1 LVMKKIILKDS
12 AYSIKKGNILSIK
25 QLTENEKLFEI
36 ALEGGERFDNEPG
49 QFVMVSV
56 FGAGEI
62 PISVSSSPTNN
73 GYFDICVR
81 AAGKVTN
88 ALHKLEAGDVIGIRG
103 PFGKGFPIRML
114 EGNDLLII
122 ACGLGLAPLRSL
134 IRYVF
139 DNRKD
144 FGKINIL
151 FGCRSP
157 ENILFPDEINDWK
170 KRNDVYFESTVDC
183 GTPDWKGRVGLITTL
198 IPGVHIEPDRTFV
211 ALVGPPA
218 VYIPVIKELLSRNVP
233 ERHILISLER
243 HMKCGVGKCGHCQIQ
258 NLYCCRDGPVFN
270 YEEIKHLKE
279 AF

>member
-1 LVMKKIILKDS
+1 MEKILLKDS
-12 AYSIKKGNILSIK
+12 AYGIKKGKILGI
-25 QLTENEKLFEI
+25 QQMTENEKLFEI
-36 ALEGGERFDNEPG
+36 ALEGGQRLDHEPG

-62 PISVSSSPTNN
+62 PISVSSSPTNDRS
-73 GYFDICVR
+73 FEICVR

-88 ALHKLEAGDVIGIRG
+88 ALHKLESGDVIGIRG
-103 PFGKGFPIRML
+103 PFGKGFPIRMFK
-114 EGNDLLII
+114 GYDLLII

-144 FGKINIL
+144 FGKVHIL
-151 FGCRSP
+151 YGCRSP
-157 ENILFPDEINDWK
+157 ENMLFPDEIKNWRQRK
-170 KRNDVYFESTVDC
+170 DVFFEYIVDQA
-183 GTPDWKGRVGLITTL
+183 TPDWTGKVGLVTTL
-198 IPGVHIEPDRTFV
+198 IPGAPILPERTFV

-218 VYIPVIKELLSRNVP
+218 VYRPAIKELLDRNVP
-233 ERHILISLER
+233 ERQILISLER

-258 NLYCCRDGPVFN
+258 NLYCCQDGPVFN
-270 YEEIKHLKE
+270 YEAIKHLKE

>member
-1 LVMKKIILKDS
+1 MAMAKLVLKDS
-12 AYSIKKGNILSIK
+12 IYNVRRGKILSIK
-25 QLTENEKLFEI
+25 QMTENEKLFEI
-36 ALEGGERFDNEPG
+36 SLEGGERLNHEPG

-56 FGAGEI
+56 FGAGEV

-73 GYFDICVR
+73 GSFDICVR

-88 ALHKLEAGDVIGIRG
+88 ALHGLEAGDVVGIRG
-103 PFGKGFPIRML
+103 PFGKGFPISML
-114 EGNDLLII
+114 EGNDLLTI

-134 IRYVF
+134 IKYVF
-139 DNRKD
+139 DNRRD
-144 FGKINIL
+144 FGNVHIL

-157 ENILFPDEINDWK
+157 GNILFLDELKDWNMRK
-170 KRNDVYFESTVDC
+170 DIYFECTVDSAAP
-183 GTPDWKGRVGLITTL
+183 GWVGRVGLITTL
-198 IPGVHIEPDRTFV
+198 IPGIQIEPERTFAAV
-211 ALVGPPA
+211 VGPPA
-218 VYIPVIKELLSRNVP
+218 VYKPVIKELLSRNVP

-258 NLYCCRDGPVFN
+258 DLYCCQDGPVFS

>member
-1 LVMKKIILKDS
+1 LVMEKMILKDS
-12 AYSIKKGNILSIK
+12 AYSIKKGNILGIK

-36 ALEGGERFDNEPG
+36 ALEGGQRLDHEPG

-62 PISVSSSPTNN
+62 PLSVSSSPTNN
-73 GYFDICVR
+73 VSFDICVR
-81 AAGKVTN
+81 AAGKVTS

-103 PFGKGFPIRML
+103 PFGKGFPVRSL
-114 EGNDLLII
+114 VGYDLLII

-139 DNRKD
+139 DNRRD
-144 FGKINIL
+144 FGKVHIL

-157 ENILFPDEINDWK
+157 GNMLFPDEINEWR

-183 GTPDWKGRVGLITTL
+183 GTPDWKGHVGLITTL
-198 IPGVHIEPDRTFV
+198 IPGVNIEPDKNFV

-218 VYIPVIKELLSRNVP
+218 VYMPVIKELLSRNVP
-233 ERHILISLER
+233 ERQILISLER

-258 NLYCCRDGPVFN
+258 NLYCCQDGPVFN
-270 YEEIKHLKE
+270 YEAIKHLKE

>member
-1 LVMKKIILKDS
+1 MDKIILKDS
-12 AYSIKKGNILSIK
+12 AYCIKKGTILGIK
-25 QLTENEKLFEI
+25 QLTESEKLFEI
-36 ALEGGERFDNEPG
+36 ALEGSQRLGFEPG

-62 PISVSSSPTNN
+62 PISLSSSPTNN
-73 GYFDICVR
+73 VSFEICVR

-88 ALHKLEAGDVIGIRG
+88 ALHKLKAGDVIGIRG
-103 PFGKGFPIRML
+103 PFGKGFPVRML
-114 EGNDLLII
+114 GGKDLLII
-122 ACGLGLAPLRSL
+122 ACGLGIAPLRSF

-151 FGCRSP
+151 FGCRNP
-157 ENILFPDEINDWK
+157 GNMLFLDEINDWK
-170 KRNDVYFESTVDC
+170 KRKDVYFESTVDC
-183 GTPDWKGRVGLITTL
+183 GTPDWTGKVGLITTL
-198 IPGVHIEPDRTFV
+198 IPGVNIEPERTFV

-218 VYIPVIKELLSRNVP
+218 VYKPVIKELLSRNVP
-233 ERHILISLER
+233 ERQIMISLER

-258 NLYCCRDGPVFN
+258 NLYCCQDGPVFN

>member
-1 LVMKKIILKDS
+1 MVKIILKDS
-12 AYSIKKGNILSIK
+12 PYSIKNGNILGIK
-25 QLTENEKLFEI
+25 QMTESEKLFEI
-36 ALEGGERFDNEPG
+36 ALEGCQRLDHEPG

-56 FGAGEI
+56 SGAGEI

-73 GYFDICVR
+73 GSFEICVR

-88 ALHKLEAGDVIGIRG
+88 ALHKLEAGDMIGIRG

-122 ACGLGLAPLRSL
+122 ACGLGIVPLRSL

-139 DNRKD
+139 DKRED
-144 FGKINIL
+144 FGKVHIL
-151 FGCRSP
+151 YGCRSP
-157 ENILFPDEINDWK
+157 CNMLFLDEIKDWK
-170 KRNDVYFESTVDC
+170 MQKDVYFECIVDQA
-183 GTPDWKGRVGLITTL
+183 TPDWTGKVGLITTL
-198 IPGVHIEPDRTFV
+198 ISGVRIDPERTFT

-218 VYIPVIKELLSRNVP
+218 MYKPAIQELLSRNVP
-233 ERHILISLER
+233 KRHILVSLER

-258 NLYCCRDGPVFN
+258 NLYCCQDGPVFN

>member
-1 LVMKKIILKDS
+1 MDKIILEDS
-12 AYSIKKGNILSIK
+12 PYSIIKGKILGI
-25 QLTENEKLFEI
+25 QQMTENEKLFEI
-36 ALEGGERFDNEPG
+36 ALQDGERLDHEPG

-73 GYFDICVR
+73 GSFEICVR

-88 ALHKLEAGDVIGIRG
+88 ALHKLEVGEMIAIRG
-103 PFGKGFPIRML
+103 PYGKGFPIRIL

-122 ACGLGLAPLRSL
+122 ACGLGIAPLRSL

-139 DNRKD
+139 DNRED
-144 FGKINIL
+144 FGKVNIL
-151 FGCRSP
+151 YGCRSP
-157 ENILFPDEINDWK
+157 GTMLFLDEIKEWK
-170 KRNDVYFESTVDC
+170 KRKDVYFESTVDQA
-183 GTPDWKGRVGLITTL
+183 TPDWRGNVGLVTTL
-198 IPGVHIEPDRTFV
+198 IPGIQIDPERTFV

-218 VYIPVIKELLSRNVP
+218 VYKPAIQELLSRNVP
-233 ERHILISLER
+233 KRHILISLER

-258 NLYCCRDGPVFN
+258 NLYCCQDGPVFN
-270 YEEIKHLKE
+270 YEAIKNLKE

>member
-1 LVMKKIILKDS
+1 MGKIIMKDS
-12 AYSIKKGNILSIK
+12 AYSIKKGKILSTK
-25 QLTENEKLFEI
+25 QMTAPEKLFEI
-36 ALEGGERFDNEPG
+36 ALENGGRLDHEPG

-73 GYFDICVR
+73 GSFDICVR

-88 ALHKLEAGDVIGIRG
+88 ALHKLEAGDVVGIRG
-103 PFGKGFPIRML
+103 PYGKGFPLRML

-139 DNRKD
+139 DNRRD
-144 FGKINIL
+144 FGKVYIL

-157 ENILFPDEINDWK
+157 GNMLFLDEIKDWK
-170 KRNDVYFESTVDC
+170 KRKDVYFECTVDC
-183 GTPDWKGRVGLITTL
+183 GTPDWAGHVGLITTL
-198 IPGVHIEPDRTFV
+198 IPGVQFEPERTFV

-218 VYIPVIKELLSRNVP
+218 VYMPVIKELLSRNVP

-243 HMKCGVGKCGHCQIQ
+243 HMKCGVGRCGHCQIQ

>member
-1 LVMKKIILKDS
+1 MEKIILKDS
-12 AYSIKKGNILSIK
+12 AYSIKNGTILSIK
-25 QLTENEKLFEI
+25 QMTESEKLLEI
-36 ALEGGERFDNEPG
+36 ALDGGQRLDHEPG

-73 GYFDICVR
+73 ESFEICVR

-88 ALHKLEAGDVIGIRG
+88 ALHKLKSGDVIGIRG
-103 PFGKGFPIRML
+103 PYGKGFPISML

-122 ACGLGLAPLRSL
+122 ACGLGIAPLRSL

-139 DNRKD
+139 DNRGD
-144 FGKINIL
+144 FGKVHIL
-151 FGCRSP
+151 YGCRSP
-157 ENILFPDEINDWK
+157 GNMLFLDEIKDWK
-170 KRNDVYFESTVDC
+170 KQKDVYFECIVDQA
-183 GTPDWKGRVGLITTL
+183 TPDWTGKVGLVPTL

-258 NLYCCRDGPVFN
+258 NLYCCQDGPVFN
-270 YEEIKHLKE
+270 YEAIKHLKE

>member
-1 LVMKKIILKDS
+1 MDKIFLKDS
-12 AYSIKKGNILSIK
+12 AYSIKKGTILSIK
-25 QLTENEKLFEI
+25 QMTESEKLFEI
-36 ALEGGERFDNEPG
+36 VLEGSQRLDHEPG

-73 GYFDICVR
+73 GSFDICVR

-88 ALHKLEAGDVIGIRG
+88 ALHKLEVGEMIGIRG
-103 PFGKGFPIRML
+103 PYGKGFPIRML

-122 ACGLGLAPLRSL
+122 ACGLGIAPLRSL

-139 DNRKD
+139 DNRED
-144 FGKINIL
+144 FGKVHIL
-151 FGCRSP
+151 YGCRSP
-157 ENILFPDEINDWK
+157 GNMLFLDEIKEWK
-170 KRNDVYFESTVDC
+170 KQKDVYFEYIVDQA
-183 GTPDWKGRVGLITTL
+183 TPDWTGKVGLVPTL

-218 VYIPVIKELLSRNVP
+218 VYMPVIKELLSRNVP
-233 ERHILISLER
+233 VNHILISLER

-258 NLYCCRDGPVFN
+258 NLYCCQDGPVFN
-270 YEEIKHLKE
+270 YREIKHLKE

>member
-1 LVMKKIILKDS
+1 MDKIILKDS

-25 QLTENEKLFEI
+25 QMTESEKLFEI
-36 ALEGGERFDNEPG
+36 VLEGGQRLDHEPG

-73 GYFDICVR
+73 GYFEICVR

-88 ALHKLEAGDVIGIRG
+88 ALHKLKSGDVIGIRG
-103 PFGKGFPIRML
+103 PYGKGFPIRML

-122 ACGLGLAPLRSL
+122 ACGLGIAPLRSL

-139 DNRKD
+139 DNRED
-144 FGKINIL
+144 FGKVHIL
-151 FGCRSP
+151 YGCRSP
-157 ENILFPDEINDWK
+157 GNMLFLDEIKDWK
-170 KRNDVYFESTVDC
+170 KQKDVYFECIVDQA
-183 GTPDWKGRVGLITTL
+183 TPDWTGKVGLVPTL

-218 VYIPVIKELLSRNVP
+218 VYMPVIKELLSRNVP

-258 NLYCCRDGPVFN
+258 NLYCCQDGPVFN
-270 YEEIKHLKE
+270 YGEIKHLKE

>member
-1 LVMKKIILKDS
+1 MVMKKIILKDS

-258 NLYCCRDGPVFN
+258 NLYCCQDGPVFN

>member
-1 LVMKKIILKDS
+1 MEKILLKDS
-12 AYSIKKGNILSIK
+12 AYGIKKGKILGI
-25 QLTENEKLFEI
+25 QQMTENEKLFEI
-36 ALEGGERFDNEPG
+36 ALEGGQRLDHEPG

-62 PISVSSSPTNN
+62 PISVSSSPTNDRS
-73 GYFDICVR
+73 FEICVR

-88 ALHKLEAGDVIGIRG
+88 ALHKLESGDVIGIRG
-103 PFGKGFPIRML
+103 PFGKGFPIRMFK
-114 EGNDLLII
+114 GYDLLII

-144 FGKINIL
+144 FGKVHIL
-151 FGCRSP
+151 YGCRSP
-157 ENILFPDEINDWK
+157 GNMLFPDEIK
-170 KRNDVYFESTVDC
+170 KWRKRKDVFFEYIVDQA
-183 GTPDWKGRVGLITTL
+183 TPDWTGKVGLVTTL
-198 IPGVHIEPDRTFV
+198 IPGVRIVPERTFV

-218 VYIPVIKELLSRNVP
+218 VYRPAIKELLDRNVP
-233 ERHILISLER
+233 ERQILISLER

-258 NLYCCRDGPVFN
+258 NLYCCQDGPVFN
-270 YEEIKHLKE
+270 YEAIKHLKE

>member
-1 LVMKKIILKDS
+1 MVKIILKDS
-12 AYSIKKGNILSIK
+12 AYNVKKGTILGI
-25 QLTENEKLFEI
+25 QQMTENELLFEI
-36 ALEGGERFDNEPG
+36 ALEDGERLKHEPG

-62 PISVSSSPTNN
+62 PISVSSSPTDD
-73 GYFDICVR
+73 GSFEICVR

-103 PFGKGFPIRML
+103 PYGSGFPIRML

-122 ACGLGLAPLRSL
+122 ACGLGIAPLRSL

-139 DNRKD
+139 DNRED
-144 FGKINIL
+144 FGKVHIL
-151 FGCRSP
+151 YGCKSP
-157 ENILFPDEINDWK
+157 DNVLFLDEIKDWK
-170 KRNDVYFESTVDC
+170 KQKDVYFECIVDQA
-183 GTPDWKGRVGLITTL
+183 GPDWTGNVGLITTL
-198 IPGVHIEPDRTFV
+198 IPGVRIDPERTFA

-218 VYIPVIKELLSRNVP
+218 MYKPAIIELLSMNIP
-233 ERHILISLER
+233 ERHILVSLER

-270 YEEIKHLKE
+270 YGEIKQLDE
-279 AF
+279 ALI